1 MQIMKNKIELLIT
14 GSTGFIGSYF
24 INQYSSQ
31 FIVNTFSFLRDSFD
45 TLKLDGIDCVVHCGA
60 LVHQMNEEPSY
71 EQFFDSNVNH
81 TLQMAI
87 KAKASNVKQF
97 IFISTVKVFGEESK
111 EIFNE
116 NSPTNP
122 KDYYGLTKKIAEEKL
137 LKLEDKNFKVAILR
151 LPLVFGPGVK
161 ANFRSLINIVNTF
174 KILPLGSI
182 NNKRSMV
189 FVGNV
194 CHYIFQIIKLKERG
208 IFIANEDESFSTSE
222 LIHQISK
229 ALEKNVILFSIPLL
243 KNFLKI
249 IKPKYYQRLFE
260 NLEVDNS
267 LTKKI
272 LKIEK
277 INFLVISLSRKQFLH
292 MLNRI
297 IALVMLIFLS
307 PILLIVSIII
317 LLNDGFPIF
326 FMQKRVGIKNE
337 HFYIIKF
344 RTMKKDT
351 KDIATHL
358 VKNFENNIL
367 SSGHFLRKY
376 SIDELPQLINILMGQ
391 MNFIGPRPALH
402 NQYDLIKLRNKYK

>member
-71 EQFFDSNVNH
+71 KQFFDSNVNH

-161 ANFRSLINIVNTF
+161 ANFRSLINIVNTI

-194 CHYIFQIIKLKERG
+194 CQYIFQIIKLKERG

-243 KNFLKI
+243 NKFLKI

-277 INFLVISLSRKQFLH
+277 NKFSCNQSFKETIST
-292 MLNRI
+292 
-297 IALVMLIFLS
+297 
-307 PILLIVSIII
+307 
-317 LLNDGFPIF
+317 
-326 FMQKRVGIKNE
+326 
-337 HFYIIKF
+337 Y
-344 RTMKKDT
+344 
-351 KDIATHL
+351 
-358 VKNFENNIL
+358 VK
-367 SSGHFLRKY
+367 
-376 SIDELPQLINILMGQ
+376 
-391 MNFIGPRPALH
+391 
-402 NQYDLIKLRNKYK
+402 

>member
-1 MQIMKNKIELLIT
+1 
-14 GSTGFIGSYF
+14 
-24 INQYSSQ
+24 
-31 FIVNTFSFLRDSFD
+31 
-45 TLKLDGIDCVVHCGA
+45 
-60 LVHQMNEEPSY
+60 
-71 EQFFDSNVNH
+71 
-81 TLQMAI
+81 MAI

-137 LKLEDKNFKVAILR
+137 LKLEDKNFKVAIIR

-194 CHYIFQIIKLKERG
+194 CHYIFQIIKLKEEVYSSQMKMKVFQLLSS
-208 IFIANEDESFSTSE
+208 FIKF
-222 LIHQISK
+222 QK
-229 ALEKNVILFSIPLL
+229 RWKKMLFYFIPLL

-267 LTKKI
+267 LTKK
-272 LKIEK
+272 
-277 INFLVISLSRKQFLH
+277 
-292 MLNRI
+292 
-297 IALVMLIFLS
+297 
-307 PILLIVSIII
+307 
-317 LLNDGFPIF
+317 
-326 FMQKRVGIKNE
+326 
-337 HFYIIKF
+337 Y
-344 RTMKKDT
+344 
-351 KDIATHL
+351 
-358 VKNFENNIL
+358 
-367 SSGHFLRKY
+367 
-376 SIDELPQLINILMGQ
+376 
-391 MNFIGPRPALH
+391 
-402 NQYDLIKLRNKYK
+402 